1 MTRPKVLGE
10 TRDANEPGF
19 DYRDV
24 NRKKKRPLLG
34 RSKIVMLNALCE
46 MRMRMGN
53 VNGIQCCHIPI
64 YGTNQMRMA
73 FSFAF
78 GGGFGSHPDW
88 PHSHLGK
95 LGPNRPR
102 PLCGDVVDE
111 DEEAAEDEDEEV
123 DDAEEGTRNSDIKTR
138 LYSLV
143 SKQQVKFNQFI
154 KQSDSCSR
162 FSVFVYSLCSF
173 VHRSLFLGL
182 IRPNWVRH
190 YIHG

>member
-1 MTRPKVLGE
+1 M
-10 TRDANEPGF
+10 
-19 DYRDV
+19 
-24 NRKKKRPLLG
+24 
-34 RSKIVMLNALCE
+34 
-46 MRMRMGN
+46 
-53 VNGIQCCHIPI
+53 H
-64 YGTNQMRMA
+64 
-73 FSFAF
+73 
-78 GGGFGSHPDW
+78 
-88 PHSHLGK
+88 
-95 LGPNRPR
+95 
-102 PLCGDVVDE
+102 CGDVVDE

-143 SKQQVKFNQFI
+143 SKQQVRFNQFI

-162 FSVFVYSLCSF
+162 VSVFVYSLCSF